1 MDETRFGPA
10 AAREKCLEYT
20 YAMQLP
26 VEITYRGIQKS
37 DEIDN
42 LIRTKAAR
50 LDRFCDHISR
60 CDVAVEQPNHQQR
73 SGNPFRVRVDVTV
86 PPGHELVADEKQTEH
101 EMHEPLTKIINDA
114 FKTMERQLKDL
125 VERQRREVKTHAE
138 PRALI
143 TKLFADYGF
152 ITDGGGVDIY
162 FHRNAV
168 LGSDFGDLKI
178 GTEVRFDL
186 SHGEMGPQASTVH
199 VVSTGGPKL

>member
-1 MDETRFGPA
+1 
-10 AAREKCLEYT
+10 
-20 YAMQLP
+20 MQLP
-26 VEITYRGIQKS
+26 VEISYRGVEKS
-37 DEIDN
+37 DAIDD

-60 CDVAVEQPNHQQR
+60 CDVAVEHPNQQQS
-73 SGNPFRVRVDVTV
+73 SGNPFRVRIDLTV
-86 PPGHELVADEKQTEH
+86 PPNHELVADERQSEH

-125 VERQRREVKTHAE
+125 VEKQRHEVKTHVE
-138 PRALI
+138 PRAII

-152 ITDGGGVDIY
+152 ITDGGGIDVY

-168 LGSDFGDLKI
+168 VGSAFQELKI
-178 GTEVRFDL
+178 GAEVRFDL